1 MAQLGL
7 IKEFTWC
14 KDYGLEH
21 IVVKV
26 SDSAI
31 TIMDSYKVKRL
42 KHMKEVID
50 WVLDW
55 IGSYDTEVSKRSWI
69 SLISEWRAHNLLYW
83 LGIEK
88 ERTAH
93 CDLNNETSIR
103 RVLYFLG
110 SLVYFGQ

>member
-7 IKEFTWC
+7 IKEFGWC
-14 KDYGLEH
+14 KEYGLDYIH
-21 IVVKV
+21 VAL
-26 SDSAI
+26 SDSTI

-42 KHMKEVID
+42 KHMREVID
-50 WVLDW
+50 WVKT
-55 IGSYDTEVSKRSWI
+55 YDTEVGKRSWI
-69 SLISEWRAHNLLYW
+69 SLVSEWRAHNLLYW
-83 LGIEK
+83 LGVEK
-88 ERTAH
+88 DRTVH